1 MSATVQLATVRLAAA
16 PSPLWYA
23 TRAGGTVALL
33 LLTATVVLGIAAGGR
48 YVPGRIARFEVG
60 ALHRNLSLL
69 TTVFLGLHIAT
80 AIADPFVHLTWLDA
94 LVPFASSYRP
104 FWLGLGALA
113 VDLLLAVL
121 LTSALRLRIG
131 RRAWK
136 AVHWAAY
143 ALWPLALLHG
153 AGTGTDTRLTLQL
166 ALTAGCL
173 VSVVAAV
180 WWRLLRAGPGH
191 RTARLWAAL
200 SAAAVPVLVLA
211 LLAAGPAGTGWT
223 HHGSAAR
230 SDAVA
235 TDDRGGDNGGDS
247 RAGTGTGA
255 DR

>member
-1 MSATVQLATVRLAAA
+1 MTGTVQLATTA

-33 LLTATVVLGIAAGGR
+33 LLTATLVLGIAAGGR
-48 YVPGRIARFEVG
+48 YAPKRIARFEIG

-80 AIADPFVHLTWLDA
+80 AIADPFVRLRWLDA
-94 LVPFASSYRP
+94 VVPFASSYRP

-121 LTSALRLRIG
+121 VTSALRLRIG
-131 RRAWK
+131 RRSWK
-136 AVHWAAY
+136 AVHWLAY

-166 ALTAGCL
+166 GLAAGCL
-173 VSVVAAV
+173 AAVVAAV

-191 RTARLWAAL
+191 RAGRLWAAL
-200 SAAAVPVLVLA
+200 AAAAVPALVAA
-211 LLAAGPAGTGWT
+211 LLVAGPARTGWA
-223 HHGSAAR
+223 HHGGTTVR
-230 SDAVA
+230 PGTVA
-235 TDDRGGDNGGDS
+235 TDRQTAGDDGDNGGEDE
-247 RAGTGTGA
+247 
-255 DR
+255 

>member
-1 MSATVQLATVRLAAA
+1 MSATVPLTAA

-48 YVPGRIARFEVG
+48 YAPRRIARFELG

-69 TTVFLGLHIAT
+69 TVVFLGLHIAT
-80 AIADPFVHLTWLDA
+80 AIADPFVHLTWPDA
-94 LVPFASSYRP
+94 LVPFVSSYRP
-104 FWLGLGALA
+104 IWLGLGALA

-121 LTSALRLRIG
+121 STSALRLRIG

-166 ALTAGCL
+166 VLVAGCL
-173 VSVVAAV
+173 ISVVAAV

-191 RTARLWAAL
+191 RTGRLWAAL

-211 LLAAGPAGTGWT
+211 LLAAGPARTGWA
-223 HHGSAAR
+223 HHGGSTR
-230 SDAVA
+230 SGTVVTEQRTTEDGSSGDSGAD
-235 TDDRGGDNGGDS
+235 TGGGDDR
-247 RAGTGTGA
+247 
-255 DR
+255 